1 MNSPPPDS
9 EPAPCPSV
17 VLALDPGSHKCGL
30 AVVRR
35 GDGEGKPV
43 VLHREVSERSNAVAR
58 TLALVR
64 AHGVETLLVG
74 NATGGAPLARA
85 LAEALGA
92 SLPVRRVDE
101 AFTSE
106 RARRRFLDENP
117 PRGLLRLV
125 PRGLRSPSRP
135 YDDYA
140 ATVLAEDF
148 FATAPSPTTG

>member
-1 MNSPPPDS
+1 MISPPPGS
-9 EPAPCPSV
+9 EAMISV
-17 VLALDPGSHKCGL
+17 VLALDPGSHRCGL

-35 GDGEGKPV
+35 GGEGKPV
-43 VLHREVSERSNAVAR
+43 VLHREVIERSEVIERA
-58 TLALVR
+58 LALAQ
-64 AHGVETLLVG
+64 AHGAETVLVG
-74 NATGGAPLARA
+74 DATGGAAIARA
-85 LAEALGA
+85 LREALPA
-92 SLPVRRVDE
+92 STPVRRVDE

-140 ATVLAEDF
+140 ATLLAEDF
-148 FATAPSPTTG
+148 FAASP